1 MKGKRTPEKRATWVW
16 LRSRKSRVRCPA
28 GFANA
33 AYETADDEAA
43 AEAAVVVVVVVVV
56 VVANAVA
63 GRNADVYRQGN
74 NNAAVDDAVAR

>member
-1 MKGKRTPEKRATWVW
+1 MKMKGKRTPEKRATWVW

-43 AEAAVVVVVVVVV
+43 AEAAVVVVVVV
-56 VVANAVA
+56 ANAVA

-74 NNAAVDDAVAR
+74 NNAAVDDGAAR

>member
-1 MKGKRTPEKRATWVW
+1 MKMKGTRTPEKRATWVW

-43 AEAAVVVVVVVVV
+43 AEAAVVVVVVV
-56 VVANAVA
+56 ANAAA